1 VANGS
6 IPFAIVGLIVLFLMH
21 LMVSFYSTLS
31 AQMGKEI
38 HMNTTLI
45 SIFWSSVG
53 ISLFSLVWTI
63 GTGMVAGAL
72 PA

>member
-1 VANGS
+1 
-6 IPFAIVGLIVLFLMH
+6 
-21 LMVSFYSTLS
+21 
-31 AQMGKEI
+31 
-38 HMNTTLI
+38 MNTTLI